1 MLKMPAY
8 YQYTSREDR
17 SMYKNISF
25 QEAEF
30 GEKKF
35 LMYYTFQMEKSR
47 MPGNNVKQ

>member
-8 YQYTSREDR
+8 YRYTSREDR

-35 LMYYTFQMEKSR
+35 LMYRVDDAKHKWIMLKWR
-47 MPGNNVKQ
+47 C

>member
-1 MLKMPAY
+1 MPAY

-35 LMYYTFQMEKSR
+35 LMYRVDDASQMDHVEV
-47 MPGNNVKQ
+47 MM